1 MRVKRTYSAENK
13 KAVKADVPASRAA
26 PSAAQSKS
34 RGANADATGAEMST
48 QLVKR
53 MERIMERANLL
64 NEHALVD
71 FLRLLHTLRVEQEP
85 DMADRITEEAVD
97 LVENNGEYSC
107 NLSTL
112 RPEAIDRLWAF
123 VR

>member
-1 MRVKRTYSAENK
+1 
-13 KAVKADVPASRAA
+13 
-26 PSAAQSKS
+26 
-34 RGANADATGAEMST
+34 
-48 QLVKR
+48 
-53 MERIMERANLL
+53 RANLL

-71 FLRLLHTLRVEQEP
+71 FLRLLHTLRVEQDPE
-85 DMADRITEEAVD
+85 MADRITEEAVD

-107 NLSTL
+107 NLSSL